1 MVRAE
6 VYFKMAKFDETTG
19 ERLDPEPEAKP
30 APKTDQPVPD
40 KGENKQ
46 PQKGGK

>member
-1 MVRAE
+1 
-6 VYFKMAKFDETTG
+6 MAKFDETTG
-19 ERLDPEPEAKP
+19 ARLDPEPEAIKP
-30 APKTDQPVPD
+30 APQAPPVPD